1 MKLYYSPNLN
11 PRVAVAVARYL
22 ESPLEFVR
30 ADPQNPANTEAFK
43 PLNPNA
49 LVPVLEEDDGTTIWE
64 ADAIACRLSML
75 VGSDFW
81 RMDAATPHMVQWLS
95 WSAQHLNRAGGTVYF
110 DRLICPKYGIPRE
123 PAETVERAA
132 KRFHALMKI
141 ADAALE
147 GRRWLLGDR
156 ISYAD
161 FRVGT
166 CLPFA
171 DEAELPLDGLEN
183 IRRWRAQLNE
193 IPAWVDPFK
202 GLTI

>member
-22 ESPLEFVR
+22 NSPVEFVR
-30 ADPQNPANTEAFK
+30 ADPQNPANTEGFR

-49 LVPVLEEDDGTTIWE
+49 LVPVLQEHDGTTIWE

-75 VGSDFW
+75 ADSDFW
-81 RMDAATPHMVQWLS
+81 RMDSAMPHMIRWMS

-110 DRLICPKYGIPRE
+110 DRIICPRYGIPRAAPE
-123 PAETVERAA
+123 SVERAA
-132 KRFHALMKI
+132 KQFHGLMKI

-147 GRRWLLGDR
+147 GREWLLGDR

-171 DEAELPLDGLEN
+171 DEAQLPLDGLEN
-183 IRRWRAQLNE
+183 VKRWQAQLAE
-193 IPAWVDPFK
+193 IPAWKNPFN
-202 GLTI
+202 GLEI